1 MLFLSNLAGWLYNA
15 GMPRKR
21 SPSVDEALLA
31 SVEAHPRDLTRTVAE
46 QIGVSRQTVAGRVRN
61 LVEEGYLARSG
72 TTRPTYVRG
81 VRREGMFRHALK
93 GLAEDQV
100 WSDEVAPLLRGM
112 PANLVDIAH
121 HGLTEMVNNAIDHS
135 EGRHL
140 QVMARRDAERL
151 SLWVVDDGIGIFR
164 KIARALA
171 LPDERLALLELS
183 KGKFTTDPR
192 RHTGEGVFFT
202 SRMFD
207 NFQIVSGDLVFDH
220 DDVEEDDLLYDVEVP
235 RAPHGTTVFMTVS
248 LSSARTA
255 KQVFDEYSSGPDDY
269 DFAKTVVP
277 VRLAKVGDE
286 NLVSRSQ
293 AKRLMQRVDKFR
305 CVVLD
310 FDGVGM
316 IGPAFADEVFRV
328 FANAHPHVELGVMR
342 AVPEVQQMIRRAQ
355 IAHDNDNGQLPLI

>member
-1 MLFLSNLAGWLYNA
+1 M
-15 GMPRKR
+15 
-21 SPSVDEALLA
+21 
-31 SVEAHPRDLTRTVAE
+31 
-46 QIGVSRQTVAGRVRN
+46 
-61 LVEEGYLARSG
+61 
-72 TTRPTYVRG
+72 
-81 VRREGMFRHALK
+81 
-93 GLAEDQV
+93 
-100 WSDEVAPLLRGM
+100 LRGL

-140 QVMARRDAERL
+140 QVTARRDTERVT
-151 SLWVVDDGIGIFR
+151 LWVIDDGIGIFR
-164 KIARALA
+164 KIARALD
-171 LPDERLALLELS
+171 LPDKRLALLELA

-220 DDVEEDDLLYDVEVP
+220 DGAEEDDLLYDREVP
-235 RAPHGTTVFMTVS
+235 RVRRGTTVVMMISLLSERTV
-248 LSSARTA
+248 
-255 KQVFDEYSSGPDDY
+255 KQVFDEFSSGPDDY

-293 AKRLMQRVDKFR
+293 AKRLMQRVDRFR

-310 FDGVGM
+310 FDAVNM
-316 IGPAFADEVFRV
+316 IGQAFADEVFRV
-328 FANAHPHVELGVMR
+328 FANDHPQVELVAIHAM
-342 AVPEVQQMIRRAQ
+342 PEVQQMIRRAEV
-355 IAHDNDNGQLPLI
+355 ARGEDNGQLPLL

>member
-1 MLFLSNLAGWLYNA
+1 
-15 GMPRKR
+15 MPRKR
-21 SPSVDEALLA
+21 RPAVDAALLA
-31 SVEAHPRDLTRTVAE
+31 AVDVHPRDLTRTVAE
-46 QIGVSRQTVAGRVRN
+46 QTGVSRQTVAARVRA
-61 LVEEGYLARSG
+61 LVEQGYLARSG

-81 VRREGMFRHALK
+81 IRREGSFRHALK

-100 WSDEVAPLLRGM
+100 WSDEVAPMLRGL
-112 PANLVDIAH
+112 PANLMDIAH

-135 EGRHL
+135 EGKRLH
-140 QVMARRDAERL
+140 VVARRDAERV
-151 SLWVVDDGIGIFR
+151 SLWVMDDGIGIFR
-164 KIARALA
+164 KIARALE

-192 RHTGEGVFFT
+192 RHSGEGVFFT

-207 NFQIVSGDLVFDH
+207 HFQIASGDLVFDH
-220 DDVEEDDLLYDVEVP
+220 DDAEEDDLLYDVETP
-235 RAPHGTTVFMTVS
+235 RVRSGTTVFMTIG
-248 LSSARTA
+248 LSSGRTA

-310 FDGVGM
+310 FDRVSM
-316 IGPAFADEVFRV
+316 IGQAFADEVFRV
-328 FANAHPHVELGVMR
+328 FANDHPHVELGVMH
-342 AVPEVQQMIRRAQ
+342 AVPDVQQMIRRAEV
-355 IAHDNDNGQLPLI
+355 ARDKDNGQLPLV

>member
-1 MLFLSNLAGWLYNA
+1 MDA
-15 GMPRKR
+15 
-21 SPSVDEALLA
+21 ALLA
-31 SVEAHPRDLTRTVAE
+31 AVDAHPRDLVRTVAE
-46 QIGVSRQTVAGRVRN
+46 KMGVSRQAVAARVRS
-61 LVEEGYLARSG
+61 LVEGGYLARSG

-81 VRREGMFRHALK
+81 ARREGAFGHALK
-93 GLAEDQV
+93 GLAEDRV
-100 WSDEVAPLLRGM
+100 WRDEVAPMLQGL

-135 EGRHL
+135 EGQRL
-140 QVMARRDAERL
+140 RVVVRRDAERV

-164 KIARALA
+164 KIARALD

-207 NFQIVSGDLVFDH
+207 NFQILSGDLVFDH
-220 DDVEEDDLLYDVEVP
+220 DDTEEDDLLYDVEAL
-235 RAPHGTTVFMTVS
+235 RSRHGTTVFMSIGLLSERTV
-248 LSSARTA
+248 

-277 VRLAKVGDE
+277 VRLARVGDE

-316 IGPAFADEVFRV
+316 IGQAFADEVFRV
-328 FANAHPHVELGVMR
+328 FANDHPHVELGVMH
-342 AVPEVQQMIRRAQ
+342 AVPGVQQMIRRAE
-355 IAHDNDNGQLPLI
+355 AARDEGNGRLPPV

>member
-1 MLFLSNLAGWLYNA
+1 ML
-15 GMPRKR
+15 RKR
-21 SPSVDEALLA
+21 SLSIDEALLA
-31 SVEAHPRDLTRTVAE
+31 AVETHPRDLTITVAR
-46 QIGVSRQTVAGRVRN
+46 QTGVSRQTVAARVRN

-81 VRREGMFRHALK
+81 VRQQGIFKHALK
-93 GLAEDQV
+93 GLAEDRV
-100 WSDEVAPLLRGM
+100 WSEEVAPLLRGL

-140 QVMARRDAERL
+140 QVVARRDAERL

-220 DDVEEDDLLYDVEVP
+220 DDAKEDDLLYDVETT
-235 RAPHGTTVFMTVS
+235 RARHGTTVFMTIG
-248 LSSARTA
+248 LSSERTA
-255 KQVFDEYSSGPDDY
+255 KQIFDEYSSGPDDY

-286 NLVSRSQ
+286 HLVSRSQ

-310 FDGVGM
+310 FNGVSM
-316 IGPAFADEVFRV
+316 IGQAFADEVFRV
-328 FANAHPHVELGVMR
+328 FANEHPQVELGVMH
-342 AVPEVQQMIRRAQ
+342 AVPEVQQMIRRAEV
-355 IAHDNDNGQLPLI
+355 ARDKDNG

>member
-1 MLFLSNLAGWLYNA
+1 
-15 GMPRKR
+15 MPRNL
-21 SPSVDEALLA
+21 SQSIDTALLA
-31 SVEAHPRDLTRTVAE
+31 AVDVHPRDLTHTVAT
-46 QIGVSRQTVAGRVRN
+46 QVGVSRQTVATRVRA
-61 LVEEGYLARSG
+61 LVEGGYLARSG
-72 TTRPTYVRG
+72 TTRPTYVQG
-81 VRREGMFRHALK
+81 ARREGSFRYVLK
-93 GLAEDQV
+93 GLAEDRV
-100 WSDEVAPLLRGM
+100 WSADVAPLVRGL
-112 PANLVDIAH
+112 PTNLVDIAH

-135 EGRHL
+135 EGQHL
-140 QVMARRDAERL
+140 QVVARRDTEQL

-164 KIARALA
+164 KITRALD

-220 DDVEEDDLLYDVEVP
+220 DGAEKKDFLYDVEAP
-235 RAPHGTTVFMTVS
+235 RMRGGTTVLMRLGLRSERTV
-248 LSSARTA
+248 
-255 KQVFDEYSSGPDDY
+255 KQAFDAFSSGPDDY

-293 AKRLMQRVDKFR
+293 AKRLMQRVDRFR

-310 FDGVGM
+310 FDAVSM
-316 IGPAFADEVFRV
+316 IGQAFADEVFRV
-328 FANAHPHVELGVMR
+328 FANDHPQIELVAIH
-342 AVPEVQQMIRRAQ
+342 AVADVQQMIRRAE
-355 IAHDNDNGQLPLI
+355 IARDENDGQLSLI

>member
-1 MLFLSNLAGWLYNA
+1 ML
-15 GMPRKR
+15 RKR
-21 SPSVDEALLA
+21 SLAIDEALLA
-31 SVEAHPRDLTRTVAE
+31 AVETHPRNLTRTVAE
-46 QIGVSRQTVAGRVRN
+46 QVGVSRQTVAARVRK

-72 TTRPTYVRG
+72 TTRPAYVRG
-81 VRREGMFRHALK
+81 VRQEGIFKHALK

-100 WSDEVAPLLRGM
+100 WSDEVAPLLRGV

-140 QVMARRDAERL
+140 RVVARRDAERL

-220 DDVEEDDLLYDVEVP
+220 DAADENDLLYDVEAT
-235 RAPHGTTVFMTVS
+235 RARHGTIVFMTIR
-248 LSSARTA
+248 LSSERTA

-310 FDGVGM
+310 FAGVGM
-316 IGPAFADEVFRV
+316 IGQAFADEVFRV
-328 FANAHPHVELGVMR
+328 FANEHPQVELGVMH
-342 AVPEVQQMIRRAQ
+342 AVPEVQKMIRRAEV
-355 IAHDNDNGQLPLI
+355 ARGKDNFR